1 MCLLHL
7 LPIVDRRL
15 ALGVRAAALHV
26 DYGLRGGASDRDREL
41 VEQACDVAGVT
52 LHVERLEGSLRGRN
66 FQARARDQ
74 RYGLARELA
83 ARFGYGPVT
92 TAHNRDDQAETVL
105 YRLVKYASPLGLAGM
120 RPREDDLARPLLA
133 LGADEIRAYCEAKGI
148 AYGVDAS
155 NLEPLYARNV
165 LRLEVL
171 PALGRL
177 NPRVGETLAD
187 NAAIAAAEQEVVDAA
202 LGEAWRRVAATARLG
217 DIAAVDLAALA
228 AEPAALRA
236 LCLRRLAAAG
246 SEGGAFVTRRHVAAL
261 EALAGRRH
269 EDGRVA
275 LGGGRDAVRERG
287 RLAIRERTAG
297 HVCTPVELEM
307 PEPLPPRPPE
317 GAPDSGAG
325 DIPAVRTVVT
335 TRRLLPLA
343 GGRQASV
350 WRPPASGP
358 LVVRACAG
366 RALRRATPG
375 SRLRRA
381 AVRRR
386 VAPSPSRGALHPLR
400 PHRRDHPRALS
411 RGGRLSFGRA
421 PAGARPRGRRR
432 LGGRRLRRSRRCATK
447 QGCAGAER
455 DPEYEVDTG
464 RHTGGEVSGPIAE
477 VLVGREEL
485 ATRVDELAEEISLD
499 YEGKELLLVGVLKG
513 AVFFMADLAR
523 RLTVPCTLDFM
534 AVSSYGSSTDSS
546 GVVRILKDLD
556 TEIVGRHV
564 LIVEDIIDSGL
575 TLSYLLKNLR
585 TRKPASLEVCAL
597 LTKPARRRTHIT
609 CKYTGFEMP
618 NKFVVGYGLDF
629 AEHYRTLDYIAVLAP
644 DAAAQIAG
652 EESSL
657 L

>member
-41 VEQACDVAGVT
+41 VEQACDVAGLT

-202 LGEAWRRVAATARLG
+202 LDEAWRRVATTARLG

-297 HVCTPVELEM
+297 HVCAPVELEM
-307 PEPLPPRPPE
+307 PEPLSPRPPE
-317 GAPDSGAG
+317 GAPAPAPGTSPPSGRSSR
-325 DIPAVRTVVT
+325 PVVFC
-335 TRRLLPLA
+335 RWRVAARLEP
-343 GGRQASV
+343 GGH
-350 WRPPASGP
+350 PPA
-358 LVVRACAG
+358 AA
-366 RALRRATPG
+366 RRPRMRRTRTPT
-375 SRLRRA
+375 SDAWLSASTRRRA
-381 AVRRR
+381 AACCAIPVAGSASRPSAAPPRPPSRAFSRRPAVLR
-386 VAPSPSRGALHPLR
+386 TSAGRRSSSRSTAPWRPSPSSIATVCGEAGLRG
-400 PHRRDHPRALS
+400 S
-411 RGGRLSFGRA
+411 
-421 PAGARPRGRRR
+421 GA
-432 LGGRRLRRSRRCATK
+432 
-447 QGCAGAER
+447 
-455 DPEYEVDTG
+455 
-464 RHTGGEVSGPIAE
+464 
-477 VLVGREEL
+477 
-485 ATRVDELAEEISLD
+485 
-499 YEGKELLLVGVLKG
+499 
-513 AVFFMADLAR
+513 
-523 RLTVPCTLDFM
+523 
-534 AVSSYGSSTDSS
+534 
-546 GVVRILKDLD
+546 
-556 TEIVGRHV
+556 
-564 LIVEDIIDSGL
+564 
-575 TLSYLLKNLR
+575 
-585 TRKPASLEVCAL
+585 
-597 LTKPARRRTHIT
+597 
-609 CKYTGFEMP
+609 
-618 NKFVVGYGLDF
+618 
-629 AEHYRTLDYIAVLAP
+629 
-644 DAAAQIAG
+644 
-652 EESSL
+652 
-657 L
+657 

>member
-41 VEQACDVAGVT
+41 VEQACDVAGLT

-74 RYGLARELA
+74 RYGLARDLA

-202 LGEAWRRVAATARLG
+202 LDEAWRRVAVTTRPG

-246 SEGGAFVTRRHVAAL
+246 SQGGAFVTRRHVAAL

-287 RLAIRERTAG
+287 RLAIRGRTAG
-297 HVCTPVELEM
+297 HVCAPVELEM
-307 PEPLPPRPPE
+307 PEPLPPRLPA
-317 GAPDSGAG
+317 GAPDPPPGTSPPPERSSRPVVFCRWRVVARLQPGGHPPPTRSPSADAPGAHP
-325 DIPAVRTVVT
+325 DE
-335 TRRLLPLA
+335 RRLALGFETPPRGGVLRHPRRGERFTPFGRTAATTVARFLA
-343 GGRQASV
+343 AAGCPSDERRQA
-350 WRPPASGP
+350 
-358 LVVRACAG
+358 LVLEVDG
-366 RALRRATPG
+366 AL
-375 SRLRRA
+375 A
-381 AVRRR
+381 AVAF
-386 VAPSPSRGALHPLR
+386 VD
-400 PHRRDHPRALS
+400 RD
-411 RGGRLSFGRA
+411 GV
-421 PAGARPRGRRR
+421 
-432 LGGRRLRRSRRCATK
+432 RRSRVAR
-447 QGCAGAER
+447 ER
-455 DPEYEVDTG
+455 SVTQSTG
-464 RHTGGEVSGPIAE
+464 WTLGIT
-477 VLVGREEL
+477 LEE
-485 ATRVDELAEEISLD
+485 R
-499 YEGKELLLVGVLKG
+499 
-513 AVFFMADLAR
+513 
-523 RLTVPCTLDFM
+523 
-534 AVSSYGSSTDSS
+534 
-546 GVVRILKDLD
+546 
-556 TEIVGRHV
+556 
-564 LIVEDIIDSGL
+564 
-575 TLSYLLKNLR
+575 
-585 TRKPASLEVCAL
+585 
-597 LTKPARRRTHIT
+597 
-609 CKYTGFEMP
+609 
-618 NKFVVGYGLDF
+618 
-629 AEHYRTLDYIAVLAP
+629 
-644 DAAAQIAG
+644 
-652 EESSL
+652 
-657 L
+657 